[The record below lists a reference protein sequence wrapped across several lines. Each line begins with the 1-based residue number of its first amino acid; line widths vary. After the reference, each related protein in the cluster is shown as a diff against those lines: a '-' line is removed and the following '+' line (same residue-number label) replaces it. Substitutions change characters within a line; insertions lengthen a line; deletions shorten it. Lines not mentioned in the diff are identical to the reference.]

1 MVFRHMLVT
10 ALAPLVWGSTYI
22 VTSTILPPDRPIT
35 AACLR
40 VLPVG
45 LLMVL
50 GHRHLP
56 KGAWW
61 GRALVL
67 GALNIAL
74 FQAALFVAA
83 YRLPGGVAATL
94 GAIQPLLVGIL
105 VWPLVGI
112 KPRPLVLGAGLLGV
126 AGVATLVLTP
136 QAALDGIGVAAALG
150 GAACMALGMA
160 LTLRWRPPVS
170 MLVFTSWQL
179 VAGGVLLAPAAL
191 WFEPA
196 LPPLSLLQVGAYA
209 YLGLIGAGIA
219 YVLWFRGLTVLPAA
233 TVSALGLLSPVSATL
248 LGWVLAGQG
257 LGGWQWAG
265 AGLVLTSVWLTQKG
279 GARK

>member
-1 MVFRHMLVT
+1 MLVT

-22 VTSTILPPDRPIT
+22 VTSSILPPDRPVT

-45 LLMVL
+45 LLMLL
-50 GHRHLP
+50 GHRILP
-56 KGAWW
+56 QGVWW

-67 GALNIAL
+67 GGLNIAL

-94 GAIQPLLVGIL
+94 GAVQPLLVAL
-105 VWPLVGI
+105 LAWPLVGM
-112 KPRPLVLGAGLLGV
+112 KPRPLVLGAGLLGI
-126 AGVATLVLTP
+126 AGVAALVLTP
-136 QAALDGIGVAAALG
+136 QAALDSAGVAAALG
-150 GAACMALGMA
+150 GAASMALGMA

-179 VAGGVLLAPAAL
+179 VAGGVLLAPLAL
-191 WFEPA
+191 VFEPA
-196 LPPLSLLQVGAYA
+196 LPSLSALQVAAYA
-209 YLGLIGAGIA
+209 YLGLVGAGIA
-219 YVLWFRGLTVLPAA
+219 YVLWFRGLTLLPPA

-248 LGWVLAGQG
+248 LGWGLAGQG
-257 LGGWQWAG
+257 LGAWQWAG
-265 AGLVLTSVWLTQKG
+265 AVLVLASVWLTQRG
-279 GARK
+279 GVRK

>member
-1 MVFRHMLVT
+1 MTIRHILVT

-22 VTSTILPPDRPIT
+22 VTTSTLPPDRPIT

-45 LLMVL
+45 LLMLVW
-50 GHRHLP
+50 HRHLP
-56 KGAWW
+56 RGAWW

-74 FQAALFVAA
+74 FQAALFAAA

-94 GAIQPLLVGIL
+94 GAIQPLLVAL
-105 VWPLVGI
+105 LAWPLVGL
-112 KPRPLVLGAGLLGV
+112 KPRPLVLAAGLLGM
-126 AGVATLVLTP
+126 AGVAALVLTP
-136 QAALDGIGVAAALG
+136 AAALDGFGVAAALG

-179 VAGGVLLAPAAL
+179 VVGGVLLAPVAL
-191 WFEPA
+191 WLEPS
-196 LPPLSLLQVGAYA
+196 LPPLSLSQVAAYA
-209 YLGLIGAGIA
+209 YLGLVGAGIA
-219 YVLWFRGLTVLPAA
+219 YVLWFRGLTLLPPT
-233 TVSALGLLSPVSATL
+233 TVSALGLLSPVSATV
-248 LGWVLAGQG
+248 LGWALAGQG
-257 LGGWQWAG
+257 LGVWQGAG
-265 AGLVLTSVWLTQKG
+265 AVLVLASVWLTQKG

>member
-1 MVFRHMLVT
+1 MAFRQILLT

-22 VTSTILPPDRPIT
+22 VTSTVLPPDRPVT

-45 LLMVL
+45 VLLL
-50 GHRHLP
+50 LAHRTVP
-56 KGAWW
+56 RGIWW

-67 GALNIAL
+67 GGLNIAL

-94 GAIQPLLVGIL
+94 GAIQPLLVAL
-105 VWPLVGI
+105 LAWPLVGL
-112 KPRPLVLGAGLLGV
+112 KPRPLVLAAGGIGV
-126 AGVATLVLTP
+126 AGVAALVLKPT
-136 QAALDGIGVAAALG
+136 AALDGVGVAAALG
-150 GAACMALGMA
+150 GAACMALGMT
-160 LTLRWRPPVS
+160 LCLRWRPPVG

-179 VAGGVLLAPAAL
+179 VAGGLVLAPAAL
-191 WFEPA
+191 VLEPA
-196 LPPLSLLQVGAYA
+196 LPPLSAAQVAAYA
-209 YLGLIGAGIA
+209 YLGLVGAGLA
-219 YVLWFRGLTVLPAA
+219 YVLWFRGLTVLPPA

-248 LGWVLAGQG
+248 LGWGLAGQG
-257 LGGWQWAG
+257 LTPWQWGGG
-265 AGLVLTSVWLTQKG
+265 ALILASVWLTQRG